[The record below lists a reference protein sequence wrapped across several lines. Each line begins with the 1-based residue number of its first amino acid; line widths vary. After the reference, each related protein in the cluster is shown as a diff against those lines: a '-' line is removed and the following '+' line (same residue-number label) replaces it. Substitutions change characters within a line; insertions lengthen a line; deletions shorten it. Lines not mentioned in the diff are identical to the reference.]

1 MLGNSIVRTSIE
13 EISALG
19 STFMAG
25 LATGFW
31 SGIEEISSLRLVDK
45 SFEPRMESAQVK
57 QLYDGWKKA
66 VQRAQLI

>member
-1 MLGNSIVRTSIE
+1 MLGNCIVRTRIE

-31 SGIEEISSLRLVDK
+31 KNIEEISNLRLVDK
-45 SFEPRMESAQVK
+45 TFEPVMEAAVVEELYMKWKTAVK
-57 QLYDGWKKA
+57 
-66 VQRAQLI
+66 RAQLV